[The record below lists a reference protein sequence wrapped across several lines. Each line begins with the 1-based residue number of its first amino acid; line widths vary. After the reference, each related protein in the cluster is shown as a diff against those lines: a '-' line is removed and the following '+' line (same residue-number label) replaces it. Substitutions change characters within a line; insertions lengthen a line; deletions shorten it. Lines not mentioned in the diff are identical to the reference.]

1 MNVILN
7 SILTA
12 YFFVITV
19 FYPLYIRDGY
29 HGIGNAKF
37 LFFRNVTLM
46 TAGVLLFLLIVKL
59 LYEVF
64 YQRKKI
70 SIVEHYRNLSA
81 TDWFVYGYLVSV
93 LLSYLFT
100 FYQKEAFWGAEGW
113 YMGLCS
119 QLMFIGIYFFFS
131 RYFIWRKEFLYAILG
146 CSFLV
151 FLLGILNRYS
161 IYPIELV
168 GQTPT
173 FISTLGNIN
182 WFCGYLAVISPLG
195 MALYWNEIETNEN
208 FGGAYQWM
216 RRLISGIYVWIAF
229 LVGIVQGSSS
239 VSLVFV
245 AAFLLL
251 FYHSFDEN
259 HKMLRFLELCLLF
272 IFSCQ
277 TARILQH
284 VRGMEINYEGSLSNL
299 LVGRN
304 LILYIGIAILILYIL
319 MHILIR
325 KRQFQIFRYRK
336 LRYASWVVGIGL
348 PILYAVLLI
357 GNSLLPN
364 GLPGL
369 AGQSA
374 FTFNQGWANSRG
386 ATWESAFYA
395 YLHMSPLQKLVG
407 VGPDCYAQYIYAVP
421 DLAERVYAWFGD
433 SRLTNAHNEWLT
445 ILVNI
450 GGLGLFNYAGIFI
463 SAVVRFLRK
472 AKEQPMLC
480 LCTAAVLSYSI
491 HNMVSFQQVLSTP
504 FVFLIMG
511 IGEGLCR
518 RRKAEPRPFSQETVD
533 KKRSVFYN
541 QNEKRGE

>member
-1 MNVILN
+1 MDVILN

-12 YFFVITV
+12 YFLVITV
-19 FYPLYIRDGY
+19 LYPLFIQDGY
-29 HGIGNAKF
+29 HGIGNTKF
-37 LFFRNVTLM
+37 SFFRNATLM
-46 TAGVLLFLLIVKL
+46 TAGVLLFLLVIKL

-64 YQRKKI
+64 CQRKKI
-70 SIVEHYRNLSA
+70 SIAEHYRKLSV

-100 FYQKEAFWGAEGW
+100 LYQKEAFWGAEGW

-146 CSFLV
+146 CSFLI
-151 FLLGILNRYS
+151 FLLGVLNRYS
-161 IYPIELV
+161 IYPIELA
-168 GQTPT
+168 GQVPT

-195 MALYWNEIETNEN
+195 VAWYWNGTETDEDT
-208 FGGAYQWM
+208 GEAYLWAK
-216 RRLISGIYVWIAF
+216 RVISGIYVWIAF
-229 LVGIVQGSSS
+229 LVGIIQGSSS
-239 VSLVFV
+239 VSLVFASV
-245 AAFLLL
+245 FLLL

-259 HKMLRFLELCLLF
+259 GKMLRFLELCLLF

-277 TARILQH
+277 TARILRY
-284 VRGMEINYEGSLSNL
+284 VPGMKMNYEGSLSNL
-299 LVGRN
+299 LAEGN
-304 LILYIGIAILILYIL
+304 LILYIGIGILILYLL

-325 KRQFQIFRYRK
+325 KGQFRISRYRK
-336 LRYASWVVGIGL
+336 LRCASWVIGIGL
-348 PILYAVLLI
+348 PVLYTILLI
-357 GNSLLPN
+357 ANSLLPN

-374 FTFNQGWANSRG
+374 FTFNQSFANSRG
-386 ATWESAFYA
+386 ATWESAFLA
-395 YLHMSPLQKLVG
+395 YLHMSPSQKLVG
-407 VGPDCYAQYIYAVP
+407 IGPDCYAKYIYAVP

-433 SRLTNAHNEWLT
+433 ARLTNAHNEWLT

-450 GGLGLFNYAGIFI
+450 GGLGLFSYAGIFI
-463 SAVVRFLRK
+463 STAVRFLRK
-472 AKEQPMLC
+472 AKEQPMLY
-480 LCTAAVLSYSI
+480 LFAAAVLSYCI

-511 IGEGLCR
+511 LGEGMCR
-518 RRKAEPRPFSQETVD
+518 QSSGLDNKPYSDPFSLDGKIKPRLTC
-533 KKRSVFYN
+533 N
-541 QNEKRGE
+541 GH

>member
-12 YFFVITV
+12 YFLIITV

-37 LFFRNVTLM
+37 SFFRDVTLM
-46 TAGVLLFLLIVKL
+46 TAGILMLLLVIQL
-59 LYEVF
+59 LYKVF
-64 YQRKKI
+64 YRRKKI
-70 SIVEHYRNLSA
+70 PIAEHYRNLSV

-100 FYQKEAFWGAEGW
+100 LYQKEAFWGTEGW

-119 QLMFIGIYFFFS
+119 QIMFIGIYFFFS
-131 RYFIWRKEFLYAILG
+131 RYFMWRKEFLYAILG
-146 CSFLV
+146 SSFLV

-161 IYPIELV
+161 IYPIELA

-195 MALYWNEIETNEN
+195 MALHWNGLETNEN
-208 FGGAYQWM
+208 TEGVYLWVEH
-216 RRLISGIYVWIAF
+216 LISGIYVWIAV
-229 LVGIVQGSSS
+229 LVGIIQGSSS

-245 AAFLLL
+245 SVFLLL

-259 HKMLRFLELCLLF
+259 DKMLRFLELCLLF
-272 IFSCQ
+272 ILSCL
-277 TARILQH
+277 TVRIL
-284 VRGMEINYEGSLSNL
+284 RYAPGMKMNYEGSLSNL
-299 LVGRN
+299 LVSGN
-304 LILYIGIAILILYIL
+304 LTLYIGIGILLLYIL

-325 KRQFQIFRYRK
+325 KWQFRICRYRK
-336 LRYASWVVGIGL
+336 LRYASWVVGVGL
-348 PILYAVLLI
+348 PVLYAILLI
-357 GNSLLPN
+357 ANSLLAN

-386 ATWESAFYA
+386 ATWESAFLA

-407 VGPDCYAQYIYAVP
+407 IGPDCYAQYIYAVP

-433 SRLTNAHNEWLT
+433 ARLTNAHNEWLT

-450 GGLGLFNYAGIFI
+450 GALGLFSYAGIFI

-472 AKEQPMLC
+472 AKEQPMLY
-480 LCTAAVLSYSI
+480 LCVAAVLSYSI
-491 HNMVSFQQVLSTP
+491 HNIVSFQQVLNTP

-518 RRKAEPRPFSQETVD
+518 QRKAEPCPFSQETVA
-533 KKRSVFYN
+533 K
-541 QNEKRGE
+541 